1 MDSEEILLN
10 EIVQILTK
18 MEKATYGYDRANGNH
33 IPPNVSQ
40 FRLCTK
46 RLFEIVS
53 TIVENYP
60 HDYIDDRDLLLLYDS
75 ERLDLYN
82 LELLNSK
89 KNYGGYDLSD
99 ELEKYLFKMQSLFG
113 KFVQRYKTL
122 NKS

>member
-1 MDSEEILLN
+1 MDSEELLLK
-10 EIVQILTK
+10 EIVQILTNL
-18 MEKATYGYDRANGNH
+18 EKATYGYDRANGNH

-46 RLFEIVS
+46 RLFEIVN
-53 TIVENYP
+53 TVVENYP
-60 HDYIDDRDLLLLYDS
+60 HDYIDDRDLWLLYDS

-82 LELLNSK
+82 LELLDSK
-89 KNYGGYDLSD
+89 KNYVEYLLSD
-99 ELEKYLFKMQSLFG
+99 ELEKYLFKMQSLFS

>member
-1 MDSEEILLN
+1 MDSEELLLK
-10 EIVQILTK
+10 EIVQILTNL
-18 MEKATYGYDRANGNH
+18 EKATYGYDRANGNH

-46 RLFEIVS
+46 RLLEIVN
-53 TIVENYP
+53 TVVENYP
-60 HDYIDDRDLLLLYDS
+60 HDYIDDRDLWLLYDS

-82 LELLNSK
+82 LELLDSK
-89 KNYGGYDLSD
+89 KNYVEYLLSD
-99 ELEKYLFKMQSLFG
+99 ELEKYLFKMQSLFS

>member
-113 KFVQRYKTL
+113 IFVQRYKTL